1 MAIKAHEL
9 SEFELI
15 ARYLAPLS
23 RKFPGALGL
32 SDDAAVFTPT
42 AGMDIVMTCDAIVE
56 GVHFT
61 PDDPPDAIARK
72 ALRVNLSDL
81 AAKGAK
87 PVAYLMTLALP
98 QDLSEHWIPGF
109 VAGLAADQIE
119 FGVALAGGDTVMTP
133 GPLWISITHFGEVPR
148 GAMLRRG
155 GAKPDDN
162 LYVSGTIGDGLLG
175 LLVVRGDIEGLS
187 AVARKYVA
195 SRYRIPQPRVRL
207 GPRLLGVASAAMD
220 ISDGLVA
227 DLGHLARVSGVAAV
241 VEEALV
247 PLSPAGRAAVKRHR
261 DLLPRILTGGD
272 DYEILFSAPP
282 ASEATIAALAKEFDV
297 PLTRIGT
304 IKAGK
309 GVTVLDPTG
318 APKSFEK
325 AGWTHF

>member
-1 MAIKAHEL
+1 VAIKAHEL

-87 PVAYLMTLALP
+87 PIAYLMTLALP

-109 VAGLAADQIE
+109 VAGLAADQTE

-227 DLGHLARVSGVAAV
+227 DLGHLARVSGVSAV

-261 DLLPRILTGGD
+261 DLLPRFLTGGD
-272 DYEILFSAPP
+272 DYEILFTAPP
-282 ASEATIAALAKEFDV
+282 STASAIAALAKELDL
-297 PLTRIGT
+297 PLTRIGAV
-304 IKAGK
+304 KAGK
-309 GVTVLDPTG
+309 GVTVLDAAG
-318 APKSFEK
+318 APRTFEK
-325 AGWTHF
+325 PGWTHF

>member
-15 ARYLAPLS
+15 ARYLAPLA

-32 SDDAAVFTPT
+32 SDDAAVWTPS
-42 AGMDIVMTCDAIVE
+42 AGMDIVATCDAVVE
-56 GVHFT
+56 GIHFT

-98 QDLSEHWIPGF
+98 QDLSEHWVPGF
-109 VAGLAADQIE
+109 VAGLAADQAE

-133 GPLWISITHFGEVPR
+133 GPLWISIAAFGEAPS
-148 GAMLRRG
+148 GAMLRRA
-155 GAKPDDN
+155 GAKPDDD

-187 AVARKYVA
+187 AVARKFVA
-195 SRYRIPQPRVRL
+195 NRYRIPQPRVRL
-207 GPRLLGVASAAMD
+207 GPRLIGVASAAMD
-220 ISDGLVA
+220 VSDGLVA
-227 DLGHLARVSGVAAV
+227 DLGHLTRVSGVAAV
-241 VEEALV
+241 VEETLV

-261 DLLPRILTGGD
+261 ELLPRLLTGGD

-282 ASEATIAALAKEFDV
+282 SSGPMIAALSKQLDV
-297 PLTRIGT
+297 PLTRIGG

-309 GVTVLDPTG
+309 GVAVFDSSGKART
-318 APKSFEK
+318 FEK
-325 AGWTHF
+325 SGWTHF